1 MKTAVVLRH
10 AQRQDRSDNQSHL
23 AQAGITQARAAG
35 EWFERFDFV
44 VASPLPR
51 AYETAIAMGFA
62 VDMTDSGIQ
71 EHSEQLMRDVEWD
84 EGYAAWAT
92 AYATRASV
100 IAYVDHVGSLLREWL
115 EMVPAGGSLLVVTH
129 GGIVEA
135 MAVGLAPGDDLV
147 ALGAVAGYAEGFR
160 AVTEKGEGFELSALR
175 QPDSLD

>member
-10 AQRQDRSDNQSHL
+10 AQRQDRSDKFSHL
-23 AQAGITQARAAG
+23 AQAGIEQSRAAG

-62 VDMTDSGIQ
+62 VDMTNPGIQ
-71 EHSEQLMRDVEWD
+71 EHSEQIMRDVEWD
-84 EGYAAWAT
+84 AGYAAWAV
-92 AYATRASV
+92 AYGSKRSV
-100 IAYVDHVGSLLREWL
+100 IAYVDHVGSLLRDWL
-115 EMVPAGGSLLVVTH
+115 AKVPDGGSLLVVTH

-147 ALGAVAGYAEGFR
+147 ELGAGAGYAEGFR
-160 AVTEKGEGFELSALR
+160 AVGAMGEGFELSALR
-175 QPDSLD
+175 RPGSLD